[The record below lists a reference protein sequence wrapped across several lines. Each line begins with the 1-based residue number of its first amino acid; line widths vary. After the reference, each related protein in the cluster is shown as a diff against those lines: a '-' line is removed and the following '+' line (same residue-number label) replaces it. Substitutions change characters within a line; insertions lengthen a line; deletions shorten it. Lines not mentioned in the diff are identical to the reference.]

1 MPDLETPEGQRYTL
15 PRESRIRRNGDFR
28 RIYARGKRSGN
39 RAGLL
44 FTVKAAHRPT
54 RIGFVTTKKIGHA
67 FARNRARRLMK
78 EVYRLHRHELKSG
91 MEAVLLAGSFLT
103 RATYQEA
110 EKAILALWR
119 KAGIMEAKS

>member
-1 MPDLETPEGQRYTL
+1 MNGEEIRYTL
-15 PRESRIRRNGDFR
+15 PKESRIRRNGDYR
-28 RIYARGKRSGN
+28 RIYSRGKRANN

-44 FTVKAAHRPT
+44 YFVRAGHRPL

-78 EVYRLHRHELKSG
+78 EVYRLHRHELSDG
-91 MEAVLLAGSFLT
+91 YEAVLLAGAFLT
-103 RATYQEA
+103 RATYAEA

-119 KAGIMEAKS
+119 KAGILGGAK